1 MSAITEEIQK
11 LQSRILEL
19 ETEKKKLI
27 QQDERYQKTS
37 LEHNFNVISEFNE
50 VSITKKNE
58 FNATMLRRGNP
69 EFDPDNPDKT
79 RKYGLQTGE
88 YICCDKKFIA
98 NMESIYNILQI
109 LDKRLN
115 KIEEYIGPNIKKE

>member
-50 VSITKKNE
+50 VSITRKNE
-58 FNATMLRRGNP
+58 FNAAKLRLDPNY
-69 EFDPDNPDKT
+69 EPDNT
-79 RKYGLQTGE
+79 RKYGIQTGE
-88 YICCDKKFIA
+88 YIYCDKKFTA

>member
-19 ETEKKKLI
+19 ETQKKKLI

-58 FNATMLRRGNP
+58 FNAAMLRRYP
-69 EFDPDNPDKT
+69 DFDPDNLDKA
-79 RKYGLQTGE
+79 RKYGHQTGE
-88 YICCDKKFIA
+88 YIYCDKKFTA